1 MAKINLLPWRAEE
14 RRERARQF
22 YSMLVLSMILTAL
35 LMGVVHLTYA
45 GMISDQE
52 LRNTYLESEIKVV
65 DKEIEEINLL
75 EKQRA
80 DLEQR
85 MGIIQ
90 ELQQSR
96 PLNVH
101 LFDELPRLLPEGIFL
116 TELVRKDNKLT
127 VKGKTESSPRV
138 AAFMRNIESSQWIGN
153 PDLDNIAA
161 DKKSATPSSD
171 FLMYAIQ
178 KGVKPPEPKEDPK
191 AKGKKDAKDKKDSK
205 KKDAKK
211 DNKKGG
217 SK

>member
-1 MAKINLLPWRAEE
+1 MAKINLLPWRAEQ
-14 RRERARQF
+14 RRERAREF
-22 YSMLVLSMILTAL
+22 YSTLILSMVLTCVV
-35 LMGVVHLTYA
+35 MGVVHFTYI
-45 GMISDQE
+45 GIIDEQ
-52 LRNTYLESEIKVV
+52 LDRNNYLDNEIKVV

-75 EKQRA
+75 EKQRS

-191 AKGKKDAKDKKDSK
+191 SKGKKDNK

>member
-14 RRERARQF
+14 RRERARKF
-22 YSMLVLSMILTAL
+22 YSMLVLSKMLTAL
-35 LMGVVHLTYA
+35 LMGVVHLTYIDIIA
-45 GMISDQE
+45 DQQQ
-52 LRNTYLESEIKVV
+52 RNTYLDSEIKVV
-65 DKEIEEINLL
+65 DKEIEEIEAL

-101 LFDELPRLLPEGIFL
+101 LFDELPRVLPEGIFL

-127 VKGKTESSPRV
+127 IRGKTESSPRV
-138 AAFMRNIESSQWIGN
+138 AAFMRNIESSEWVGS
-153 PDLDNIAA
+153 PDLDVISA
-161 DKKSATPSSD
+161 DRKSATPSSD
-171 FLMYAIQ
+171 FLLFALH
-178 KGVKPPEPKEDPK
+178 KGVKAPESD
-191 AKGKKDAKDKKDSK
+191 ADAKNKK
-205 KKDAKK
+205 
-211 DNKKGG
+211 KKGG

>member
-1 MAKINLLPWRAEE
+1 MAKINLLPWRAEQ

-22 YSMLVLSMILTAL
+22 YSTLVLSMILAAL
-35 LMGVVHLTYA
+35 VMGVVHFTYSGIIA
-45 GMISDQE
+45 EQQQ
-52 LRNTYLESEIKVV
+52 RNAYLDSEIKVL
-65 DKEIEEINLL
+65 DKEIEEIEAL

-85 MGIIQ
+85 MNIIQ

-101 LFDELPRLLPEGIFL
+101 LFDDLPRLLPEGIFL

-138 AAFMRNIESSQWIGN
+138 AAFMRNIESSQWVGS
-153 PDLDNIAA
+153 PDLDVISA

-171 FLMYAIQ
+171 FLLYAIQ
-178 KGVKPPEPKEDPK
+178 KGVKAPEPAPDPK
-191 AKGKKDAKDKKDSK
+191 AKNKKDDKKAK
-205 KKDAKK
+205 KPAKK
-211 DNKKGG
+211 DDKKGG